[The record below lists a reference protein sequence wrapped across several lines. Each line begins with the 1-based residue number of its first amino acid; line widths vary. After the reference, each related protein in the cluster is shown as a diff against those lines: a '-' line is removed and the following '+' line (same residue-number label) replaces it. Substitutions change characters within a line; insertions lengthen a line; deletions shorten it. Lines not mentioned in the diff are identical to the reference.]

1 MVLTICQE
9 QSEAEVHKS
18 RAPGR
23 LGDCILQGGAYNF
36 QRNYYCLCPYYV

>member
-1 MVLTICQE
+1 MVLTRRQE

-23 LGDCILQGGAYNF
+23 LGDYILQGDA
-36 QRNYYCLCPYYV
+36 